1 MGCRWRAPSKAPLW
15 QDRVVKA
22 QWPYL
27 VHMLPAVGG
36 AAAEP
41 AETEPAEAEPVET
54 APAETAENALD
65 TAEAMSGAGENWADA
80 MLQVGDAPA
89 AGVDASAV
97 DHKTQEQDP
106 GAVVVIA
113 DMPEVAAVAAAVH

>member
-1 MGCRWRAPSKAPLW
+1 M
-15 QDRVVKA
+15 KA

-65 TAEAMSGAGENWADA
+65 TAEAMS
-80 MLQVGDAPA
+80 A